1 MIHRL
6 TTRHLMTRHLMTRH
20 LMKRV
25 WSLLL
30 LAALPLNAQLRES
43 VTVEVIEVPVYVTD
57 YAGKP
62 IRGLTRDAFEL
73 SVNGKPQP
81 VESFDVVDVAAAPA
95 EERPARQRRLY
106 LLLFDLAY
114 ATMNDVHHAQTS
126 AAQLV
131 ESDSYDGDLFA
142 VAKYK
147 PREGVQFVSAFLSS
161 KPEIRRA
168 IFTLSPSEAH
178 DPLGVAINED
188 ERTAWIKA
196 PGEELAAPSGRGGLA
211 TAERAAALRGGPAN
225 QATIVQPHSR
235 LTENQIEGLDE
246 AVARL
251 SGLEGQK
258 HVVFFTEG
266 ARTAPSEIYLRDLGR
281 AFRQAGAF
289 LHAVGML
296 GGNRDT
302 LRLIT
307 QETGGRFFWGQDV
320 VASLRNL
327 TRSQEVSYL
336 LSFRRREPGEGKI
349 TVNVR
354 GLPSGASVHYRTGY
368 GATTPKKAVDQ
379 LVLADIVTNDV
390 PQSGID
396 IDGFIKPAKGG
407 AELSI
412 RFPREQVVA
421 QLDPNDPAAEVY
433 LYIFDMKGGSL
444 KFVSKRILFYEKARE
459 GTGRVGLRETFE
471 LPPGRRR
478 LHARR
483 IHRGARRDGVA
494 AL

>member
-1 MIHRL
+1 
-6 TTRHLMTRHLMTRH
+6 
-20 LMKRV
+20 MKK
-25 WSLLL
+25 LLSMAL
-30 LAALPLNAQLRES
+30 LAVLPLNAQVRES
-43 VTVEVIEVPVYVTD
+43 MTVEVIEVPVYVTD
-57 YAGKP
+57 SAGKP

-73 SVNGKPQP
+73 RVNGTQQP
-81 VESFDVVDVAAAPA
+81 IESFDVVDVAAAPA

-126 AAQLV
+126 AAQLI
-131 ESDSYDGDLFA
+131 EGDPYEGDLFA
-142 VAKYK
+142 VAKFK
-147 PREGVQFVSAFLSS
+147 PREGVQFLCGFLSS

-178 DPLGVAINED
+178 DPLGVAINEE
-188 ERTAWIKA
+188 ERKAWIKSTG
-196 PGEELAAPSGRGGLA
+196 GELEAPSGRGGLA

-225 QATIVQPHSR
+225 QAAVAQPQSR
-235 LTENQIEGLDE
+235 LTEYQINGLDE
-246 AVARL
+246 MVAHL

-266 ARTAPSEIYLRDLGR
+266 ARAAPSEIYLRDLGR

-307 QETGGRFFWGQDV
+307 QETGGRFFWGQDF
-320 VASLRNL
+320 VASLRGL
-327 TRSQEVSYL
+327 TQSQEVSYL
-336 LSFRRREPGEGKI
+336 LSFRRHEVGEGKI
-349 TVNVR
+349 TVKVQ
-354 GLPSGASVHYRTGY
+354 GLPAGASVHYRTGY
-368 GATTPKKAVDQ
+368 GVTTTRKDVDQ

-396 IDGFIKPAKGG
+396 LDGFIKPAKDG
-407 AELSI
+407 AELTL

-421 QLDPNDPAAEVY
+421 QLDPNDPAVEVY
-433 LYIFDMKGGSL
+433 MYIFDTKGGSL
-444 KFVSKRILFYEKARE
+444 KFVSKRILFDEQARE

-471 LPPGRRR
+471 LPPGQYVAKA
-478 LHARR
+478 LVAVHGSSAVGFM
-483 IHRGARRDGVA
+483 RGEFTVEQ
-494 AL
+494 

>member
-1 MIHRL
+1 
-6 TTRHLMTRHLMTRH
+6 
-20 LMKRV
+20 MKQMKKLL
-25 WSLLL
+25 SLAL
-30 LAALPLNAQLRES
+30 LAVLPLTAQVRES
-43 VTVEVIEVPVYVTD
+43 MTVEVIEVPVYVTD
-57 YAGKP
+57 SAGKP

-73 SVNGKPQP
+73 RVNGTPQAI
-81 VESFDVVDVAAAPA
+81 ESFDVVDVAAAPA
-95 EERPARQRRLY
+95 GERPARQRRLY

-126 AAQLV
+126 AAQLIDGDPY
-131 ESDSYDGDLFA
+131 EGDLFA

-147 PREGVQFVSAFLSS
+147 PREGVQFISAFLSS

-178 DPLGVAINED
+178 DPLGVAIDEN
-188 ERTAWIKA
+188 ERTAWIKS
-196 PGEELAAPSGRGGLA
+196 PGPELESPSGHGGLA

-225 QATIVQPHSR
+225 QAAVAQPHSR
-235 LTENQIEGLDE
+235 LTESQIEGLDE

-266 ARTAPSEIYLRDLGR
+266 ARTAPSESYLRDLGR

-327 TRSQEVSYL
+327 TQSQEVSYL
-336 LSFRRREPGEGKI
+336 LSFRRREAGEGKI
-349 TVNVR
+349 AVQVH

-368 GATTPKKAVDQ
+368 GVTAPARKGVDQ

-396 IDGFIKPAKGG
+396 LDGFVKPAKGG

-421 QLDPNDPAAEVY
+421 LLDPNDPAVEVY
-433 LYIFDMKGGSL
+433 LYVFDTKGGSL
-444 KFVSKRILFYEKARE
+444 KFVSKRILFDEKARE

-471 LPPGRRR
+471 LPPGQYI
-478 LHARR
+478 AKAMVT
-483 IHRGARRDGVA
+483 IHGATAAGFMRGEFTVEREGAE
-494 AL
+494 

>member
-1 MIHRL
+1 
-6 TTRHLMTRHLMTRH
+6 
-20 LMKRV
+20 MKKLL
-25 WSLLL
+25 SLAL
-30 LAALPLNAQLRES
+30 LAVLPLNAQVRES
-43 VTVEVIEVPVYVTD
+43 MTVEVIEVPVYVTD
-57 YAGKP
+57 SAGKP

-81 VESFDVVDVAAAPA
+81 IESFEVVDVAAAPA

-126 AAQLV
+126 AAQLI
-131 ESDSYDGDLFA
+131 EGDPYEGDLFA

-147 PREGVQFVSAFLSS
+147 PREGVQFLSAFLSS

-178 DPLGVAINED
+178 DPLGVAIDEN
-188 ERTAWIKA
+188 ERTAWIKS
-196 PGEELAAPSGRGGLA
+196 PGEELEAPSGRGGLA

-225 QATIVQPHSR
+225 QATVAQPQSR
-235 LTENQIEGLDE
+235 LTDYQINGLDE
-246 AVARL
+246 MVAHL

-266 ARTAPSEIYLRDLGR
+266 ARLAPSERYLRDLGR

-307 QETGGRFFWGQDV
+307 QETGGRYYWGQDM
-320 VASLRNL
+320 VASLSNL

-336 LSFRRREPGEGKI
+336 LSFRRHEAGEGTIVVK
-349 TVNVR
+349 VR
-354 GLPSGASVHYRTGY
+354 GLPPGAGVRYRTGY
-368 GATTPKKAVDQ
+368 GAVRTAKSVDQ
-379 LVLADIVTNDV
+379 LQLADIVTNDV
-390 PQSGID
+390 AQSGID
-396 IDGFIKPAKGG
+396 LDGFIKPAKDG
-407 AELSI
+407 AELTL

-421 QLDPNDPAAEVY
+421 QLDPNDPAVEVY
-433 LYIFDMKGGSL
+433 LYVFDTKGGSL
-444 KFVSKRILFYEKARE
+444 KFVSKRILFDEKARE

-471 LPPGRRR
+471 LPPGQYVAKA
-478 LHARR
+478 LVT
-483 IHRGARRDGVA
+483 IHGSSAVGFMRGEFTVEQ
-494 AL
+494 